1 MNHVDRDEREA
12 GMKPI
17 TGWRSRIVAMAFGL
31 SVLLIAGVVYA
42 QGGLGT
48 IEEKAR
54 DIQGLVSTVAG
65 IIVAIGAVI
74 TGVKFVKGD
83 PDAWG
88 YAWKFGL
95 GAVLVFSAGS
105 IVTWLGN

>member
-1 MNHVDRDEREA
+1 MN
-12 GMKPI
+12 M
-17 TGWRSRIVAMAFGL
+17 RSTTVGKQRIVALAFGL
-31 SVLLIAGVVYA
+31 GVLLIAAVAYA

>member
-1 MNHVDRDEREA
+1 MS
-12 GMKPI
+12 
-17 TGWRSRIVAMAFGL
+17 SRTVGKRKIVAIGIGL
-31 SVLLIAGVVYA
+31 ALLLISAVAYA